1 MFKDIT
7 EEILLNAGF
16 HKEEIYS
23 IVCPYRYAIKLSNVY
38 VEVYN
43 SSNMPTRS
51 FDIKVFNSDGLFANV
66 DIETVE
72 QFNKFMDL
80 MDINFRL
87 KEE

>member
-1 MFKDIT
+1 MSKDIT

-43 SSNMPTRS
+43 SSNMHTRN
-51 FDIKVFNSDGLFANV
+51 FNIKVFNSYGLFADV

-72 QFNKFMDL
+72 HFNKLMDL
-80 MDINFRL
+80 MDIDFKL
-87 KEE
+87 KE